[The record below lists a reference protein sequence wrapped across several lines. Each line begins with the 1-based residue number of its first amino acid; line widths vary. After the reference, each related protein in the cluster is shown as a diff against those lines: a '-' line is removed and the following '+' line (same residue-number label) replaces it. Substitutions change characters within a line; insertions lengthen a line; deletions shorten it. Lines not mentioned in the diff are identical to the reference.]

1 MKTLFGLIA
10 LATFAICHGSDYDI
24 PHIVVYGTA
33 IIQAPPDEL
42 RWSISVTTKGLNIAE
57 VADKHDK
64 LVSEAITFLKKRQIP
79 KKEVQTSNLR
89 LTENWEYRGS
99 SRVLEG
105 YYANTDIAFKSSD
118 LSDYRNLWIGL
129 SKLAGVSVNSAAWDT
144 SERIE
149 LQNSTRIQALQDAKK
164 KAQTL
169 AESLDARIAEP
180 LQIEEVTGDWQ
191 SLQYVGNSVRAME
204 GSAEGGE
211 AMSPGTIEIKMRVR
225 TVFRLQTE

>member
-1 MKTLFGLIA
+1 MKLPIGLIA
-10 LATFAICHGSDYDI
+10 LATFSLCHASDYDI
-24 PHIVVYGTA
+24 PHIAVYGTA
-33 IIQAPPDEL
+33 ITQAAPDEL

-64 LVSEAITFLKKRQIP
+64 LVSDAIAFLKKRQIP
-79 KKEVQTSNLR
+79 EKEIQTSNLR
-89 LTENWEYRGS
+89 LTENWEYRGN

-105 YYANTDIAFKSSD
+105 FFANTDIAFKSSD
-118 LSDYRNLWIGL
+118 LEDYRNLWIGL
-129 SKLAGVSVNSAAWDT
+129 SQLNGVSVNGASWDT

-149 LQNSTRIQALQDAKK
+149 LQNSTRVQALQDAKK

-169 AESLDARIAEP
+169 AESLGARIAEP
-180 LQIEEVTGDWQ
+180 LLIEEITGDWQ
-191 SLQYVGNSVRAME
+191 SLQYVGNSVRAMD

-211 AMSPGTIEIKMRVR
+211 AMSPGTIEIKMKVR

>member
-1 MKTLFGLIA
+1 MKSLFGLIA

-33 IIQAPPDEL
+33 ITQAPPDEL
-42 RWSISVTTKGLNIAE
+42 RWSISVTTKGLNITE

-64 LVSEAITFLKKRQIP
+64 LVSDAITFLKKRQIP
-79 KKEVQTSNLR
+79 EKEIQTSNLR

-129 SKLAGVSVNSAAWDT
+129 SQINGVSVNGATWDT
-144 SERIE
+144 SQRIE
-149 LQNSTRIQALQDAKK
+149 LQNSTRIQALQDAKE
-164 KAQTL
+164 KAVTL
-169 AESLDARIAEP
+169 AQSLDARIAEP
-180 LQIEEVTGDWQ
+180 LQIEEIPDDMEVMRFQ
-191 SLQYVGNSVRAME
+191 ANSLRAMDAN
-204 GSAEGGE
+204 AEGGE
-211 AMSPGTIEIKMRVR
+211 AVAPGTIEIRMKVR
-225 TVFRLQTE
+225 AVFRLQTE